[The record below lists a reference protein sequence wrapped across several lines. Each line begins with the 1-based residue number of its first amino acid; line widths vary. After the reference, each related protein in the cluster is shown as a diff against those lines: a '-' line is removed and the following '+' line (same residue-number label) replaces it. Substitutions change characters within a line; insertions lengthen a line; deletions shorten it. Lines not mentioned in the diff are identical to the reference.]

1 MTELV
6 EFQNG
11 KHEQAVVYNA
21 AGRAIRYVVFGARDL
36 KRVVFYS
43 HGFPASRVE
52 AGLAHTAAR
61 ERGITVVALDR
72 PGFGGSAWYGER
84 SFQDWA
90 DDVVTVA
97 NHLGVERFGV
107 LGVSGGTPTA
117 VAAAGAL
124 SERVTKLVIVS
135 GMGPLAGRE
144 VLAGMNIG
152 NRALLELGLCMP
164 NVARYSIALIAR
176 LRSTTSLSRPRDY
189 EKARGRSVVC
199 KKYKGSL
206 VARCEGRCDRILF
219 VTY

>member
-107 LGVSGGTPTA
+107 LGVSGG
-117 VAAAGAL
+117 L
-124 SERVTKLVIVS
+124 Q
-135 GMGPLAGRE
+135 
-144 VLAGMNIG
+144 
-152 NRALLELGLCMP
+152 
-164 NVARYSIALIAR
+164 R
-176 LRSTTSLSRPRDY
+176 L
-189 EKARGRSVVC
+189 
-199 KKYKGSL
+199 
-206 VARCEGRCDRILF
+206 
-219 VTY
+219 